1 MTLILLRPDITIPQ
15 NENKKKRIF
24 YVLVRTHRLHSMQSG
39 AAKFKFFI
47 SSCLLLRQHPAHH
60 A

>member
-24 YVLVRTHRLHSMQSG
+24 YVLVRTLRLHKIQSG
-39 AAKFKFFI
+39 AAKFKYIYFFI
-47 SSCLLLRQHPAHH
+47 SVFFL
-60 A
+60 